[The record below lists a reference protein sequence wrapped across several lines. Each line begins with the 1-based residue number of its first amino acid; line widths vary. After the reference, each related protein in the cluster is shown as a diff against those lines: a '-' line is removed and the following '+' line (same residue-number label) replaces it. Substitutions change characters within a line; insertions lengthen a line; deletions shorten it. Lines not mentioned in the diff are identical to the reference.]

1 VMFGYP
7 RWLPVWA
14 VWLAA
19 CAPTEPTP
27 VDVPVEDS
35 DSDSDT
41 DTGWRSRLYPA
52 DWTPEFTAEDGAFL
66 HDFSYAGYHAGESAL
81 PTALPEPVVVVLA
94 DPAGADATATIQT
107 AIDSLANGG
116 TVELGPGSYRID
128 GALTVAVSG
137 VVVAGAGSDATFLH
151 FTREGATDAAGMSF
165 QGGVSDDSS
174 DWSLAMDAVGRSHT
188 VDLDNASG
196 LAVGND
202 VVVGAVISDDFRAE
216 HAMEDRWEF
225 AAGQWRGF
233 FRRTIEAIDGDRL
246 TLDAPIRYPLQVRDQ
261 ASVRRADE
269 YLTEV
274 GLQDLAVSSAV
285 APESAGLADR
295 HHAVQFDRVQN
306 GWVRN
311 VVSYGTDEGHLQSG
325 GLLVVRS
332 RQVSVVDS
340 VMEHAQNRGGGG
352 NGYLFEVSRSSDVL
366 VADCTA
372 RAGRHNFIVNWDF
385 STNGVVFLRTFSEEG
400 SADNGPVSTVGLS
413 EFHHA
418 LAMANLVDHSVA
430 HDGWQSKN
438 RGAYSSGAGHAGT
451 ENVFWNLEGTGQLW
465 SMQYGMGYVIGTGPE
480 LTVYTALD
488 TFDLTFGAT
497 DTEPED
503 LSEGLG
509 LGASLTPQ
517 SLYEDQLARRL
528 RLE

>member
-1 VMFGYP
+1 
-7 RWLPVWA
+7 
-14 VWLAA
+14 
-19 CAPTEPTP
+19 
-27 VDVPVEDS
+27 
-35 DSDSDT
+35 
-41 DTGWRSRLYPA
+41 
-52 DWTPEFTAEDGAFL
+52 
-66 HDFSYAGYHAGESAL
+66 
-81 PTALPEPVVVVLA
+81 
-94 DPAGADATATIQT
+94 
-107 AIDSLANGG
+107 
-116 TVELGPGSYRID
+116 
-128 GALTVAVSG
+128 
-137 VVVAGAGSDATFLH
+137 
-151 FTREGATDAAGMSF
+151 
-165 QGGVSDDSS
+165 
-174 DWSLAMDAVGRSHT
+174 
-188 VDLDNASG
+188 
-196 LAVGND
+196 
-202 VVVGAVISDDFRAE
+202 
-216 HAMEDRWEF
+216 
-225 AAGQWRGF
+225 
-233 FRRTIEAIDGDRL
+233 
-246 TLDAPIRYPLQVRDQ
+246 
-261 ASVRRADE
+261 
-269 YLTEV
+269 
-274 GLQDLAVSSAV
+274 
-285 APESAGLADR
+285 
-295 HHAVQFDRVQN
+295 
-306 GWVRN
+306 
-311 VVSYGTDEGHLQSG
+311 VSYGTDEGHLQSG